1 MGAALGWSVHSGWAV
16 VVGLVSAGDGGL
28 AVSLRR
34 RVELISPDLPRMTY
48 HAAEGLSLDEAAVLI
63 ARVEAS
69 VASTTAGA
77 VSSIVEELQDLAG
90 GAVSAAVLGKP
101 TELPPLERI
110 LASHALLHAAEGVQY
125 REAVQDACEAV
136 GVSTTVVAP
145 KTVAVEAEAALGWA
159 PGHAAGWLAT
169 TGKALGPPWT
179 KDHKEATL
187 AAAIVL
193 ASR

>member
-1 MGAALGWSVHSGWAV
+1 M
-16 VVGLVSAGDGGL
+16 
-28 AVSLRR
+28 
-34 RVELISPDLPRMTY
+34 
-48 HAAEGLSLDEAAVLI
+48 
-63 ARVEAS
+63 
-69 VASTTAGA
+69 
-77 VSSIVEELQDLAG
+77 
-90 GAVSAAVLGKP
+90 SAAVLGKP

-136 GVSTTVVAP
+136 GVATTFVAP

-159 PGHAAGWLAT
+159 PGDAAGWLAT

-179 KDHKEATL
+179 KDHKDATL

-193 ASR
+193 ASG